1 MKFRQL
7 CYLPIWFLKNAVLR
21 KHGPLQTVLF
31 VTDYCNLKCRHCFDM
46 GHACTMKKSY
56 RQIEEELRY
65 SYSLGSRF
73 VDFEGGEPTLWREK
87 AGPDTKEQG
96 ADGWKDASGQPLLNL
111 NDLIILA
118 KEIGFYSCTV
128 TTNAQK
134 DFSWVRADLIW
145 ISLDGIGRYHDLIRG
160 DGAFARLEENAARFA
175 AVQKQRKAEN
185 KQSCTLG
192 ANMAVN
198 KLNQDSLSET
208 LDYVANSQAVRSI
221 AVNFHTPYPGT
232 EALMI
237 SDEERC
243 RLIDLVIDRKKQGY
257 PIQNSVSGLK
267 IMKKRG
273 FRKYCWVSNFII
285 TDGTRFRAC
294 PGETLGI
301 CDDCG
306 FCMAGEMYSV
316 MHLKPDTLLAGMDL
330 RL

>member
-1 MKFRQL
+1 
-7 CYLPIWFLKNAVLR
+7 
-21 KHGPLQTVLF
+21 
-31 VTDYCNLKCRHCFDM
+31 
-46 GHACTMKKSY
+46 
-56 RQIEEELRY
+56 
-65 SYSLGSRF
+65 
-73 VDFEGGEPTLWREK
+73 
-87 AGPDTKEQG
+87 
-96 ADGWKDASGQPLLNL
+96 
-111 NDLIILA
+111 
-118 KEIGFYSCTV
+118 
-128 TTNAQK
+128 
-134 DFSWVRADLIW
+134 
-145 ISLDGIGRYHDLIRG
+145 
-160 DGAFARLEENAARFA
+160 
-175 AVQKQRKAEN
+175 
-185 KQSCTLG
+185 
-192 ANMAVN
+192 MAVN

-232 EALMI
+232 EALML
-237 SDEERC
+237 SAEERC
-243 RLIDLVIDRKKQGY
+243 RLIDLVIDRNTQGY
-257 PIQNSVSGLK
+257 TIQNSVSGLK

>member
-1 MKFRQL
+1 MKLRQL
-7 CYLPIWFLKNAVLR
+7 CYLPIWFLKNAVFR
-21 KHGPLQTVLF
+21 KQGPLQTVLF
-31 VTDYCNLKCRHCFDM
+31 ITDYCNLKCRHCFEM
-46 GHACTMKKSY
+46 GHACTKHKSY

-65 SYSLGSRF
+65 SYGLGSRF

-87 AGPDTKEQG
+87 AGESSRNSG
-96 ADGWKDASGQPLLNL
+96 IDGWKDASGDPVLNL
-111 NDLIILA
+111 NDLIDLA
-118 KEIGFYSCTV
+118 RQIGFFSCTV

-145 ISLDGIGRYHDLIRG
+145 ISLDGIGVYHDRIRG
-160 DGAFARLEENAARFA
+160 QGAFARLEENVAIFARTQKKKKAAGEKTC
-175 AVQKQRKAEN
+175 V
-185 KQSCTLG
+185 LG

-198 KLNQDSLSET
+198 RINQESLGDT
-208 LDYVANSQAVRSI
+208 IDYVTQSKEIESL

-232 EALMI
+232 EALML
-237 SDEERC
+237 SDRM
-243 RLIDLVIDRKKQGY
+243 RGTLIDLVIDRKKHGA
-257 PIQNSVSGLK
+257 PLQNSVSGLK

-294 PGETLGI
+294 PGESIGI

-316 MHLKPDTLLAGMDL
+316 MHLKPDTLLAGMNL